1 MAVTQS
7 KTLKDLRQ
15 AVGRN
20 LGKMITG
27 TTTGGSTSTAI
38 DTSLFGGDDEYIGSY
53 MRFTSGNKSGTT
65 QRISDYTSSST
76 TLTFKTTTSGA
87 IDGDDTYELW
97 SDGFDPV
104 VVDEL
109 INQAICEVTGRVYDP
124 VEKLDVHTDRINT
137 RWEIPSGLAMIQD
150 VYYRDKITQKLL
162 HNCNSSFTATNEG
175 GGTIRG
181 ADGSTTNFID
191 TEDYKTG
198 SGANKFVITSASN
211 DNGLMTDSITSVNLA
226 KYDYIEFWIKSNQN
240 TTAAGDLQLM
250 LDNTAACASPLE
262 TLNIPILTADTWKY
276 CRLALSNPETDTAII
291 SVGLKLADSSQV
303 NSGTAT
309 IWIDDIKAVK
319 NDTAAWEKLAR
330 NTWRI
335 DKEGTVQ
342 GASTA
347 DLVLSDRGRALAAY
361 RLLKIVGGNVPTEF
375 SLDTT
380 VTEVPERYVVAY
392 ATALVAQ
399 AGSTRNDIDTDGM
412 RTLAGFWHNKAE
424 QARNSLP
431 FLTNVRTVR

>member
-53 MRFTSGNKSGTT
+53 MHFTSGNKSGTT

-97 SDGFDPV
+97 SDGFDPD

-109 INQAICEVTGRVYDP
+109 INQAIWEVTGRVYDP
-124 VEKLDVHTDRINT
+124 VENLDVHTDRINT

-162 HNCNSSFTATNEG
+162 HNCNSVFTATNTA
-175 GGTIRG
+175 GGTI
-181 ADGSTTNFID
+181 APFVT

-198 SGANKFVITSASN
+198 TGANKFVLTSATA
-211 DNGLMTDSITSVNLA
+211 DGGLMTAAITSVDLS
-226 KYDYIEFWIKSNQN
+226 KYDFIEFWIKSTK
-240 TTAAGDLQLM
+240 TTTLADGGDIQILLSDSAA
-250 LDNTAACASPLE
+250 AASPKE
-262 TLNIPILTADTWKY
+262 TLNVPKLTADTWKY

-291 SVGLKLADSSQV
+291 SLGLKFADV
-303 NSGTAT
+303 SGVGGGNAT
-309 IWIDDIKAVK
+309 VFLDDIKVVK

-375 SLDTT
+375 SVDTT